1 MGKEFEEETRG
12 YKDLQRTGRINSMKT
27 ATL

>member
-1 MGKEFEEETRG
+1 MGKESEEETRG

-27 ATL
+27 TTL